1 MNVSRDGSIVVV
13 GAKTRIERL
22 NPGSTWGNSVVQQFF
37 LDLEMFK
44 RFFLLDVCYVGE
56 LMIGLFELMSP
67 FALMHVSNGGGC
79 RGVFQRT
86 KYEMYAVYNINCME
100 IFARFFYFPFIGS
113 LR

>member
-1 MNVSRDGSIVVV
+1 
-13 GAKTRIERL
+13 
-22 NPGSTWGNSVVQQFF
+22 
-37 LDLEMFK
+37 
-44 RFFLLDVCYVGE
+44 
-56 LMIGLFELMSP
+56 MIGLFELMSP
-67 FALMHVSNGGGC
+67 FALMHVSNGGC